1 MSAATAPELD
11 RAALEE
17 KVERLRRVLASLPDA
32 AVAFSGGVDSSVLA
46 RVAHDVLGPRS
57 MAITATS
64 PSQPAS
70 ELAAAMEVARQIG
83 IRHLVVSTDELE
95 LHAYRANR
103 PDRCYVC
110 KQVILDR
117 LGAAAAAEGIH
128 TMLHGGNA
136 DDRVVERPGERA
148 AIEAGARAPLAEV
161 GLTKAE
167 VRSLARAWELPNW
180 DKPAAPCLATRIPFG
195 EPITV
200 EKLRQ
205 LEAAE
210 AAVRALGFRD
220 LRVRHHGPVARLE
233 LPAADLDRALE
244 PAMRASISAALH
256 AAGFRFA
263 AVDVDGYRTGSM
275 AEALVVDG
283 GPEPPQRGERDG

>member
-1 MSAATAPELD
+1 MIATAAPPVD
-11 RAALEE
+11 RPALAE
-17 KVERLRRVLASLPDA
+17 KVERLRRVLGTLPDA

-46 RVAHDVLGPRS
+46 RVAHDVLGPH
-57 MAITATS
+57 ALALTATS
-64 PSQPAS
+64 PSQPGS
-70 ELAAAMEVARQIG
+70 ELAAAIEVARQIG
-83 IRHLVVSTDELE
+83 IRHLVVTTDELT
-95 LHAYRANR
+95 LHAYRVNR

-117 LGAAAAAEGIH
+117 LGAAAAAEGVH

-136 DDRVVERPGERA
+136 DDRSVERPGERA

-167 VRSLARAWELPNW
+167 IRALARAWGLPNW

-200 EKLRQ
+200 EKLHQ

-233 LPAADLDRALE
+233 LPPADLDRASE
-244 PAMRASISAALH
+244 PGMRAALSRALR
-256 AAGFRFA
+256 AAGFRYA
-263 AVDVDGYRTGSM
+263 ALDLDGYRTGSM
-275 AEALVVDG
+275 GEALGRRGDG
-283 GPEPPQRGERDG
+283 